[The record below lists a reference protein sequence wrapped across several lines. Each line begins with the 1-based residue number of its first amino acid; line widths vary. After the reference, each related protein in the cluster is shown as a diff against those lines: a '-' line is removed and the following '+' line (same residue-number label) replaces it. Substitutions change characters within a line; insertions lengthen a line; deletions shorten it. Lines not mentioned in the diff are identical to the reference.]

1 MQPQQTHL
9 IPLKPFQLP
18 NSLRKCVDVSKFA
31 IDSKLENKPLFPIFP
46 LLLQQSTFRRF
57 AAKYHHF
64 FYWKWYQLI
73 FAVFNINYLYDTW
86 L

>member
-31 IDSKLENKPLFPIFP
+31 IDSKLENKNVAVISHLSPTI
-46 LLLQQSTFRRF
+46 
-57 AAKYHHF
+57 AA
-64 FYWKWYQLI
+64 I
-73 FAVFNINYLYDTW
+73 DISAICC
-86 L
+86 